1 MIRMLCFLNC
11 AMDDAPLSSANSGS
25 SRERNKDACKSAR
38 DFSIY
43 KSTCNK
49 IKTNPEIWICVSPLL
64 STSSQLDAAA
74 GATAT
79 LHAYWQKEQLSP
91 QDKTPDN
98 LCGNTDHN

>member
-43 KSTCNK
+43 KSTCNN
-49 IKTNPEIWICVSPLL
+49 KTDAEILISVSRLL
-64 STSSQLDAAA
+64 WTSSQLDAAA

-79 LHAYWQKEQLSP
+79 LHAHWQKEQLSP
-91 QDKTPDN
+91 QDETPDN
-98 LCGNTDHN
+98 LFGNTDHN